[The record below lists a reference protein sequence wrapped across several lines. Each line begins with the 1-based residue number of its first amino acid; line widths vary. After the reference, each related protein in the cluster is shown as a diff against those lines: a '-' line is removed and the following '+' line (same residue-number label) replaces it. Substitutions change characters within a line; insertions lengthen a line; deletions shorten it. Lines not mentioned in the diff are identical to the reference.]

1 VQLVLQAAAIGQPG
15 AVYVLEMGQPIK
27 LVDLARN
34 LIRLSGHVPDEE
46 ISIVFTGLRPGEK
59 LSEDLVDDDE
69 IAEAS
74 PVDKIQQVRTRH
86 TMAARILSAELT
98 RLVHAASAGD
108 AEAVLRAIGRIVPS
122 FRHAPKESGSTVPSP
137 VASSVASSVSSPVPS
152 PLATAV
158 ARLVVSPP
166 AASAIAPPPPPPPS
180 PSPAPVARARVR
192 GMSG

>member
-1 VQLVLQAAAIGQPG
+1 
-15 AVYVLEMGQPIK
+15 
-27 LVDLARN
+27 
-34 LIRLSGHVPDEE
+34 VPDED

-74 PVDKIQQVRTRH
+74 PVDKIQQVRARH
-86 TMAARILSAELT
+86 TMASRILSAELT
-98 RLVHAASAGD
+98 RLVQAASAGD
-108 AEAVLRAIGRIVPS
+108 ADGVLRAIGRIVPS
-122 FRHAPKESGSTVPSP
+122 FRQAPESGVIVPP
-137 VASSVASSVSSPVPS
+137 SVSSPVSSPFTSPVASPMPS

-166 AASAIAPPPPPPPS
+166 GASAMAPPPPPPPPPS
-180 PSPAPVARARVR
+180 PSPAPVARARAR